1 MMLVS
6 VFNSIFALLCLS
18 VVLSFP
24 LVVSQAIQ
32 RSEEAEA
39 AKVQL
44 EQDIYDTRQ
53 ELEQLQEEHVKVKT
67 TPGKYS

>member
-1 MMLVS
+1 MCIFVS
-6 VFNSIFALLCLS
+6 VTCYP
-18 VVLSFP
+18 FP
-24 LVVSQAIQ
+24 LIVSQAIQ

>member
-1 MMLVS
+1 MS
-6 VFNSIFALLCLS
+6 CYP
-18 VVLSFP
+18 FP

>member
-1 MMLVS
+1 MT
-6 VFNSIFALLCLS
+6 CYP
-18 VVLSFP
+18 FP
-24 LVVSQAIQ
+24 LVASQAIQ

-53 ELEQLQEEHVKVKT
+53 ELEQLQEEHVKVKA